1 MPEHSRSG
9 SIAIAPSIL
18 TADLANLAREV
29 ERVEAAGADYLHLD
43 VMDGVFVPNISFGAP
58 VVAAVRQITRLPL
71 DVHLRIVQPERYVEQ
86 FAAAGADSIT
96 VHVEACTHLHRTVQ
110 QIHEAGARAAVALNP
125 ATPLVML
132 EDILPYLEMILLMSV
147 NPGFGGQEFI
157 PTTLEKIRRLRRI
170 LDERGSGALIETDG
184 GVKADNL
191 RAVAEAGADI
201 AVVGSGVFN
210 PTQTVEEAMRALR
223 DAVG

>member
-71 DVHLRIVQPERYVEQ
+71 DVHLMIVQPERYVEQ

-157 PTTLEKIRRLRRI
+157 PRPGLLRFLPR
-170 LDERGSGALIETDG
+170 ETH
-184 GVKADNL
+184 
-191 RAVAEAGADI
+191 I
-201 AVVGSGVFN
+201 S
-210 PTQTVEEAMRALR
+210 P
-223 DAVG
+223 

>member
-1 MPEHSRSG
+1 MPENTSAG
-9 SIAIAPSIL
+9 PIAIAPSIL

-29 ERVEAAGADYLHLD
+29 ARVEAAGADYLHLD

-58 VVAAVRQITRLPL
+58 VVAAVRKITRLPL
-71 DVHLRIVQPERYVEQ
+71 DIHLMIVQPERYVER

-125 ATPLVML
+125 ATPLIML
-132 EDILPYLEMILLMSV
+132 EDILPYLEMILVMSV

-170 LDERGSGALIETDG
+170 LDERGSEALIETDG
-184 GVKADNL
+184 GVKANNL
-191 RAVAEAGADI
+191 RAVAEAGADV

-210 PTQTVEEAMRALR
+210 PTQTVAEALRALR
-223 DAVG
+223 AAVG

>member
-1 MPEHSRSG
+1 MPENTSAG
-9 SIAIAPSIL
+9 PIAIAPSIL

-29 ERVEAAGADYLHLD
+29 ARVEAAGADYLHLD

-58 VVAAVRQITRLPL
+58 VVAAVRKITRLPL
-71 DVHLRIVQPERYVEQ
+71 DIHLMIVRPERYVEQ

-125 ATPLVML
+125 ATPLIML
-132 EDILPYLEMILLMSV
+132 EDILPYLEMILVMSV

-170 LDERGSGALIETDG
+170 LDGRGSEALIETDG
-184 GVKADNL
+184 GVKANNL

-210 PTQTVEEAMRALR
+210 PTQTVAEALRALR
-223 DAVG
+223 AAVG

>member
-1 MPEHSRSG
+1 MPEHARSG
-9 SIAIAPSIL
+9 TIAIAPSIL

-71 DVHLRIVQPERYVEQ
+71 DVHLMIVQPERYVEQ